1 MTDQNQRNIR
11 DQNIE
16 LTPDNTPQY
25 VITNSPAQFNNQF
38 LGKQLGG
45 TPISV
50 SIGKMLSV
58 MSGQDNPIR
67 TLSRLLGRD
76 HNDQHLHDMYNS
88 LFEDFRWFYQQG

>member
-25 VITNSPAQFNNQF
+25 VITNSAAQFNNQF

-58 MSGQDNPIR
+58 MSGQDNNIR